1 MSGASSKNK
10 QVGTGEQVDINVAMN
25 NASGAEGGNSPDY
38 NKATTLH
45 GADSKQTNYLINN
58 MQSNLVQ

>member
-1 MSGASSKNK
+1 M
-10 QVGTGEQVDINVAMN
+10 GTGEQVDIKVAMD
-25 NASGAEGGNSPDY
+25 ASGAEGASSPYY

-45 GADSKQTNYLINN
+45 GGDSKQTNYLINN